1 MLSSLFS
8 EDQDETDAL
17 LVVAQRVARKEG
29 RVVEETKKGK
39 RRMTEGSFGK
49 IGCE

>member
-29 RVVEETKKGK
+29 RVVK
-39 RRMTEGSFGK
+39 RRKKEK
-49 IGCE
+49 EE